1 MLSFLRRHARSWL
14 MSVILGII
22 IFVFVLYFGSN
33 RDSRA
38 TQAIAVV
45 DGKAISEGE
54 FHDEYGKM
62 MDMARLRYGAKLT
75 PEALKEMGLKKMA
88 YDSLLNRQIIIAKA
102 ADLKVQVSD
111 GELMEMIMSLPALQT
126 DGVFDKRKYQQLL
139 RYNKTSAED
148 FENSQK
154 INLTASK
161 IEALI
166 RDGIKVSDKEIFD
179 VYAMQNQKININ
191 FVQIAGKDIKN
202 KIIPTQAELEN
213 YLKNNSKLFSRAEQ
227 VKINYLSFVGLDF
240 APANISDSDLRDY
253 YNRNTDK
260 HKTKDGKQ
268 LQFNESRSAVH
279 KELMK
284 LRGMQ
289 IASVE
294 AKKAHDTIYQEDN
307 FAAYAAKNK
316 LTVNSLDF
324 FPLNKSPQEF
334 ASAKDLAATLAD
346 LQKNEISKVI
356 KTDNGFYIIRVVD
369 KKASYLPKLADIKN
383 EVEKHFVESEKQ
395 NIAEKEADA
404 ILAGLKKGETLDKIT
419 RDKGLKIN
427 ETGLFQPGNIIPKV
441 GVSPEASEAIIALT
455 ANKPYADKAFRIN
468 NSYLIFKFKDSSNI
482 DLKDFEAKK
491 DLYKKILTSLKR
503 EETMQT
509 WLTGNKEAMKREG
522 RIKIKKD
529 LKDL

>member
-1 MLSFLRRHARSWL
+1 MLSFLRHHARSWL

-33 RDSRA
+33 RGSRD

-45 DGKAISEGE
+45 DGKIISEGE
-54 FHDEYGKM
+54 FQDEYRKL

-75 PEALKEMGLKKMA
+75 SEALKEMGLKKMA
-88 YDSLLNRQIIIAKA
+88 YDSLLNRQIIISKA

-111 GELMEMIMSLPALQT
+111 EELRNMIMSLPALQT
-126 DGVFDKRKYQQLL
+126 DGIFDERKYQQLL

-148 FENSQK
+148 FENMQK
-154 INLTASK
+154 INLTANK

-179 VYAMQNQKININ
+179 VYALQNQKINVN
-191 FVQIAGKDIKN
+191 FVQIAGKDIKK
-202 KIIPTQAELEN
+202 KIIPTQTELEN
-213 YLKNNSKLFSRAEQ
+213 YLKNNGKLFRISEQ
-227 VKINYLSFVGLDF
+227 VKINYLSFASNDF
-240 APANISDSDLRDY
+240 APTNISDSDLRDY
-253 YNRNTDK
+253 YNRNKDK
-260 HKTKDGKQ
+260 YKTKDGKQ
-268 LQFNESRSAVH
+268 LQFTEAKGAVI
-279 KELMK
+279 KELRQ

-289 IASVE
+289 TAYIE

-307 FAAYAAKNK
+307 FMAYAAKNK
-316 LTVNSLDF
+316 LTVSSLDF

-334 ASAKDLAATLAD
+334 ASAKDLAATLMD

-356 KTDNGFYIIRVVD
+356 KTDNSYYIVRIVD
-369 KKASYLPKLADIKN
+369 KKASYLPKLDDIRN
-383 EVEKHFVESEKQ
+383 EVEKYFIESEKQ
-395 NIAEKEADA
+395 NIAGKEALA
-404 ILAGLKKGETLDKIT
+404 ILADLKKGDTFDKII
-419 RDKGLKIN
+419 REKGLKIN

-441 GVSPEASEAIIALT
+441 GVSPEATEALSQLT
-455 ANKPYADKAFRIN
+455 AQKPYADKPFLIN
-468 NSYLIFKFKDSSNI
+468 NSYLIFQFKDASNI

-491 DLYKKILTSLKR
+491 DLYKKIFTSLKR

-509 WLTGNKEAMKREG
+509 WLTGNKEAMKKEG

-529 LKDL
+529 VKEL

>member
-33 RDSRA
+33 RGSQS
-38 TQAIAVV
+38 TQAIAVI

-54 FHDEYGKM
+54 FHDEYGKL
-62 MDMARLRYGAKLT
+62 MDIARLRYGAKLT
-75 PEALKEMGLKKMA
+75 PEAIKEMGLKKMA

-111 GELMEMIMSLPALQT
+111 GELMNMLMSMPALQT

-154 INLTASK
+154 INLTANK
-161 IEALI
+161 IESLI

-179 VYAMQNQKININ
+179 VYAMQNQKINVN

-202 KIIPTQAELEN
+202 KIVPTETELQN

-227 VKINYLSFVGLDF
+227 VKINYLSFAGLDF

-253 YNRNTDK
+253 FNRNMDK
-260 HKTKDGKQ
+260 YKAKDGKQ
-268 LQFNESRSAVH
+268 LQFPEARSSVI
-279 KELMK
+279 KELMNT
-284 LRGMQ
+284 RGMQ
-289 IASVE
+289 IAYTE
-294 AKKAHDTIYQEDN
+294 AKKAHDIIYQEDN

-324 FPLNKSPQEF
+324 FPLNKPPQEF

-346 LQKNEISKVI
+346 LQKNDISKVI
-356 KTDNGFYIIRVVD
+356 KTDGGYYIARIVD
-369 KKASYLPKLADIKN
+369 KKASYLPKLNDIKN
-383 EVEKHFVESEKQ
+383 EVEKYFIESEKQ
-395 NIAEKEADA
+395 NLAEKEAGT
-404 ILAGLKKGETLDKIT
+404 ILASLKKGEALDKIT
-419 RDKGLKIN
+419 REKGLKID

-441 GVSPEASEAIIALT
+441 GINPEASEAIVVLT
-455 ANKPYADKAFRIN
+455 ATKPYADKPFRIN
-468 NSYLIFKFKDSSNI
+468 NSYVIFKFKDASNI

-491 DLYKKILTSLKR
+491 DLYKKIFTSLKR

-509 WLTGNKEAMKREG
+509 WLEGNKEAMKREG

>member
-33 RDSRA
+33 RDSRS

-45 DGKAISEGE
+45 DGKVISEGE
-54 FHDEYGKM
+54 FQDEYGKM

-111 GELMEMIMSLPALQT
+111 AELMEMIMSLPALQT

-148 FENSQK
+148 FENAQK

-166 RDGIKVSDKEIFD
+166 RDGIKVSDKEILD
-179 VYAMQNQKININ
+179 VYVMQNQKINVN

-202 KIIPTQAELEN
+202 KITPTQAELEN
-213 YLKNNSKLFSRAEQ
+213 YLKNNSKLFRSAEQ
-227 VKINYLSFVGLDF
+227 FKIDYLSFAGLDF

-253 YNRNTDK
+253 YNRNADK
-260 HKTKDGKQ
+260 YKAKDGKQ
-268 LQFNESRSAVH
+268 LHFPDARAAIA

-284 LRGMQ
+284 SRGMQ
-289 IASVE
+289 IAAAE

-307 FAAYAAKNK
+307 FVAYAAKNK
-316 LTVNSLDF
+316 LKISSLDF
-324 FPLNKSPQEF
+324 FPADNPPREL
-334 ASAKDLAATLAD
+334 AAAKDLAAILVN

-356 KTDNGFYIIRVVD
+356 KTDNSYYIIRVVD
-369 KKASYLPKLADIKN
+369 KKASYLPKLAEIRT
-383 EVEKHFVESEKQ
+383 EVEKYFIESERQ
-395 NIAEKEADA
+395 TIAEKEATA
-404 ILAGLKKGETLDKIT
+404 ILAGLKKGETLDKIS

-427 ETGLFQPGNIIPKV
+427 ETGLFQPGNSIPKL

-455 ANKPYADKAFRIN
+455 ANKPYADKPFRIN
-468 NSYLIFKFKDSSNI
+468 NSFVIFKFKDTSNI

-491 DLYKKILTSLKR
+491 DIYKKIFASLKR

-509 WLTGNKEAMKREG
+509 WLEGNKEAMKREG

-529 LKDL
+529 VKDL